1 MGSWLALARG
11 IDALNQAVGRGVSW
25 LVLAATL
32 VSAGNAVVRYGLG
45 LSSNAW
51 LELQW
56 YLFALVFLLG
66 AGYTLKHDGHVRVDA
81 LHGRFSPNTRAW
93 IDLLGGLFFRRMT
106 KAASIA
112 SMITGFVVSTFW
124 IVFVKASEAG
134 AIGLVQRFT
143 GGKPSLLAS
152 RPNWP
157 VVEPIIGTTVP
168 VPPPLAALLA
178 RPSHADPLPA
188 DPSAL
193 ASVLV

>member
-93 IDLLGGLFFRRMT
+93 IDLLGGLFFLLPVAGLIGWLGWGVFLNAW
-106 KAASIA
+106 AAGES
-112 SMITGFVVSTFW
+112 SPD
-124 IVFVKASEAG
+124 AG
-134 AIGLVQRFT
+134 GLLRW
-143 GGKPSLLAS
+143 PIRLA
-152 RPNWP
+152 
-157 VVEPIIGTTVP
+157 VP
-168 VPPPLAALLA
+168 VGFGLLFLQGVSEIVKRIAFLAGHLA
-178 RPSHADPLPA
+178 QEGERAEEGA
-188 DPSAL
+188 
-193 ASVLV
+193 